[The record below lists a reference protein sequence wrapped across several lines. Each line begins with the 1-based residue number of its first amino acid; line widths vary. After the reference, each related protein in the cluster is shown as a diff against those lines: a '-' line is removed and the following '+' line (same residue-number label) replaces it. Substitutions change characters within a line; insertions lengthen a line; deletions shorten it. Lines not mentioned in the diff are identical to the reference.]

1 MYREPNKFYSWH
13 LIRNS
18 RDQRQWHDIFK
29 VLGEKKKKLSTKNI
43 ISSKIAFLK

>member
-13 LIRNS
+13 LIRNN

-29 VLGEKKKKLSTKNI
+29 ILGEKKKNGQLRTLYQAKLH
-43 ISSKIAFLK
+43 F